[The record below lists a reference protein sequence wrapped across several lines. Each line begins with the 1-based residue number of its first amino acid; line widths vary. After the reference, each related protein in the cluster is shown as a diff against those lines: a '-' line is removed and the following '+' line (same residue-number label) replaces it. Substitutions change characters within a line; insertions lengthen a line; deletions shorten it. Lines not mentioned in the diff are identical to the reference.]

1 MSRGPGTTVQRRIL
15 AALTDTGDK
24 WTPVRE
30 LGGATPAQRESA
42 RRAVHV
48 LAAAGKV
55 ETRIVHQP
63 VRQCTGWLG
72 NYDVCGPMLAVR
84 LR

>member
-1 MSRGPGTTVQRRIL
+1 MSRGPGTVQRRIL

-30 LGGATPAQRESA
+30 LAGATPAQRESA
-42 RRAVHV
+42 RRAVHAP
-48 LAAAGKV
+48 AAAGKV
-55 ETRIVHQP
+55 ETRIVDRP
-63 VRQCTGWLG
+63 VRHHTGWIG
-72 NYDVCGPMLAVR
+72 SYDIYGPVLAVR

>member
-1 MSRGPGTTVQRRIL
+1 MSRGPGAVQRRIL
-15 AALTDTGDK
+15 DALIDAGDK

-30 LGGATPAQRESA
+30 LAGATPAQRESA
-42 RRAVHV
+42 RRAVHA

-55 ETRIVHQP
+55 ETRTVHRP
-63 VRQCTGWLG
+63 VRQHTGWIG
-72 NYDVCGPMLAVR
+72 SYDIYGPVLAVR

>member
-1 MSRGPGTTVQRRIL
+1 VQRRIL
-15 AALTDTGDK
+15 AALTDTGNK

-30 LGGATPAQRESA
+30 MAGATPAQREAA
-42 RRAVHV
+42 RRAVHA

-55 ETRIVHQP
+55 ETRIVDRP
-63 VRQCTGWLG
+63 VRQHTGWIG
-72 NYDVCGPMLAVR
+72 SYDIYGPVLAVR